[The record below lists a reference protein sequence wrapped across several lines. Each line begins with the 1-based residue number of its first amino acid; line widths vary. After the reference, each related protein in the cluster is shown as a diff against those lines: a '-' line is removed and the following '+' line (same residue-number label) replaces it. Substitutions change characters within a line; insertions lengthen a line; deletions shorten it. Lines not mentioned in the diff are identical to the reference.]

1 MKALMVLS
9 PKNFRDEEYRTP
21 ALKLERAGITVLVT
35 GPTSGPYTGMLGKVV
50 TPDLTLDQ
58 VNVDDYSAIIV
69 IGGSGSKDYLWNN
82 SKLISIINEA
92 FKKNKT
98 IAGICMSSPV
108 LAKAGVL
115 KGRNATTFP
124 SGENVRLLQWN
135 GANYIKKGVVVD
147 GKIVTAEGPA
157 NADEFADAIIATLSK
172 EKEQSK

>member
-1 MKALMVLS
+1 MKALMILS

-21 ALKLERAGITVLVT
+21 ALKLERAGITVHVA

-58 VNVDDYSAIIV
+58 VNVDDYSAIVV
-69 IGGSGSKDYLWNN
+69 IGGSGSKDYLWSNN
-82 SKLISIINEA
+82 KLISIINEA

-98 IAGICMSSPV
+98 IAGICMSAPV

-115 KGRNATTFP
+115 KGKNATTFA
-124 SGENVRLLQWN
+124 SGECVRLLQWN

-147 GKIVTAEGPA
+147 GKIVTAEGPT